1 MILGSHTQSEKPSD
15 KTILSNTS
23 TFLQGIFRKK
33 NTAGGGVI
41 SDALKGR
48 KGEKEMGILELCFGS
63 KVQRRENVGGSLK
76 TLDPTNAWRPVIGFN
91 PFDES
96 KYNTQK
102 SICQVYCQKNFL
114 GDVFFTTI

>member
-1 MILGSHTQSEKPSD
+1 MG
-15 KTILSNTS
+15 
-23 TFLQGIFRKK
+23 GIF
-33 NTAGGGVI
+33 

-48 KGEKEMGILELCFGS
+48 KGEKEIGILNSSFGS

-76 TLDPTNAWRPVIGFN
+76 TLGPTNAWRPVIGFN

-102 SICQVYCQKNFL
+102 MVCQEFCQKFFL
-114 GDVFFTTI
+114 VYVFFGFCIGI